1 MKIKHNKKRNTAFV
15 YEALVREITVAVIK
29 NDTETKDKAV
39 SIIKKHFKPN
49 SILRKHLECYQSL
62 YENQNLDE
70 KTSEKIIKEAKMASR
85 LLDTQGLFVS
95 HTDLIDDVNKELS
108 PSVFNNFVPNYKTL
122 ATIYQ
127 IFSSDLS
134 PKNSV
139 ILENNLVKDMMN
151 GTILKEDLEPIDN
164 ITLKSFVSKFNE
176 KYENRLSNEQKM
188 LLNLYISSF
197 ADNSLSLKSFL
208 NEEIGRLKNIIISN
222 KDIDE
227 IANDEEMVSKTKKV
241 IELLE
246 SFSTKPI
253 NDDLLVKI
261 LKTQELVKEISTD
274 VSND

>member
-49 SILRKHLECYQSL
+49 SVLRKHLECYQSL

-139 ILENNLVKDMMN
+139 ILENSLVKDMMN

-208 NEEIGRLKNIIISN
+208 NEEISRLKNIIISN
-222 KDIDE
+222 KGIDE

-246 SFSTKPI
+246 SFSTKPMS
-253 NDDLLVKI
+253 DDLLVKI
-261 LKTQELVKEISTD
+261 LKTQELVKEISAD

>member
-139 ILENNLVKDMMN
+139 ILENNLV
-151 GTILKEDLEPIDN
+151 EDLEPIDN